1 MNEKPTLREKFH
13 RVGSLL
19 FEITLASGSS
29 KEPLK
34 ELVDKCPQHKD
45 SPETKEISK
54 ALESIEK
61 TAMRIDVLLSE
72 IKDYVYEKVSPDAL
86 M

>member
-13 RVGSLL
+13 RAASLL

-34 ELVDKCPQHKD
+34 ELADKCPQRKD
-45 SPETKEISK
+45 APEVKEISK

-61 TAMRIDVLLSE
+61 TAMRIDGLLSE
-72 IKDYVYEKVSPDAL
+72 IKDYVYEKVNPDAL
-86 M
+86 I